1 MSIKYYKVL
10 SVFNRA
16 LYSAVLNRYS
26 IEYKLKGW
34 TSPVIKN
41 SKLFVFNDLHL
52 AKEWAINNQRI
63 VVEVEID
70 AETVVNTVVHVTF
83 GSGPKNV
90 LYENYWDNKIIDNK
104 HTIPVP
110 KGTVVCGKLRLI
122 RPVYLDKE
130 LEYSV
135 LGDDITK
142 FLGLTTKT
150 A

>member
-16 LYSAVLNRYS
+16 LYSAVLNRYA
-26 IEYKLKGW
+26 IKYKLKGW

-52 AKEWAINNQRI
+52 AKEWAIDNQRI

-70 AETVVNTVVHVTF
+70 AETVVNTVVRVTF
-83 GSGPKNV
+83 SSVPKNV
-90 LYENYWDNKIIDNK
+90 LYENYWDNKIIDNE
-104 HTIPVP
+104 HTMAIP
-110 KGTVVCGKLRLI
+110 KGTVGCGKLRLI

-130 LEYSV
+130 LEHSI
-135 LGDDITK
+135 LGNDVAK
-142 FLGLTTKT
+142 FLGLTT
-150 A
+150 

>member
-1 MSIKYYKVL
+1 M
-10 SVFNRA
+10 
-16 LYSAVLNRYS
+16 LNRYA

-41 SKLFVFNDLHL
+41 SKLFVFNDLCL

-63 VVEVEID
+63 VVEVEI
-70 AETVVNTVVHVTF
+70 EGPTTVEKVVEVVFAFVNLNDT
-83 GSGPKNV
+83 
-90 LYENYWDNKIIDNK
+90 YEGYWNGKLITRLMN
-104 HTIPVP
+104 TP
-110 KGTVVCGKLRLI
+110 KGSVVCNKLRLI

-135 LGDDITK
+135 LGDDVAK

-150 A
+150 